1 MASLDF
7 ESLFTNTPLYE
18 TINNCVSDLHNKNLY
33 NAKLNKRDLFKFLET
48 GTSKSSLI
56 FEYLLYKKVDGLTMG
71 SSLCP
76 TLANAFLC
84 HYEKE
89 WLDDCPIYFKPMI
102 YKRYFD
108 DIFVLFSFKE
118 HR

>member
-71 SSLCP
+71 SSFVPLLQ
-76 TLANAFLC
+76 THFYVITKKNG
-84 HYEKE
+84 
-89 WLDDCPIYFKPMI
+89 WMI
-102 YKRYFD
+102 VQS
-108 DIFVLFSFKE
+108 ILNL
-118 HR
+118 

>member
-18 TINNCVSDLHNKNLY
+18 IINNCVSDLHNKNLY

-48 GTSKSSLI
+48 ETSKSSLI
-56 FEYLLYKKVDGLTMG
+56 FEYLLYKQVDGLAMG

-76 TLANAFLC
+76 TLVNAFLC
-84 HYEKE
+84 PYVKE

-118 HR
+118 HL